1 LLSHDDSGPAG
12 TDEAMEVGPQMPCI
26 IDTGSFA
33 GDRERLTRAGAGP
46 DRPVVGPSGEAQGCT
61 PSAKSGEEMGL
72 READKVGRSKIDN

>member
-1 LLSHDDSGPAG
+1 
-12 TDEAMEVGPQMPCI
+12 MEVGPQMPCI